1 MWTGTTNPCW
11 LSGLGWASTYAVTP
25 PGATAR
31 ACAPSI
37 ATGLPARLVAAST
50 GVTPVPVRTRTV
62 FPPGV
67 MAMASGVWPTMIGCP
82 GSSVAVLIGVMV
94 SPRKFATYMVL
105 PSAVMASAPGD
116 EILIG
121 LAAVSAPARTGTTS
135 PVPGQE
141 TYTVLLSGVI
151 AIVSGVIAI
160 AMFSGFPRAQTVTI
174 GPGLFVAVRIAVSVT
189 GAAAPGRRPPAP
201 TTYAVWPSG
210 LIAICAGPRPTL
222 IGLPAVLLAARIGVT
237 VSSPAFAT

>member
-37 ATGLPARLVAAST
+37 ATGLPAR
-50 GVTPVPVRTRTV
+50 
-62 FPPGV
+62 
-67 MAMASGVWPTMIGCP
+67 
-82 GSSVAVLIGVMV
+82 
-94 SPRKFATYMVL
+94 
-105 PSAVMASAPGD
+105 
-116 EILIG
+116 
-121 LAAVSAPARTGTTS
+121 
-135 PVPGQE
+135 
-141 TYTVLLSGVI
+141 LSGVI